1 MDQELLRNRLN
12 NVIASG
18 LIAKAIAARTGIT
31 TDVLS
36 RFKNGHVCLC
46 EDDAEKLKSYLDMVV
61 IPD

>member
-1 MDQELLRNRLN
+1 MNQELLRNRLN
-12 NVIASG
+12 DVIASG

-31 TDVLS
+31 TDILS

-46 EDDAEKLKSYLDMVV
+46 EDDAEKLRSYLDRVV